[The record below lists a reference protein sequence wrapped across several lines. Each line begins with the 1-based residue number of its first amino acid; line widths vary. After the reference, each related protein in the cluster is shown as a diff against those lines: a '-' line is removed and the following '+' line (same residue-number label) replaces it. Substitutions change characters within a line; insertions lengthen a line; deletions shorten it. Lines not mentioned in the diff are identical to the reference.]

1 MPYVFA
7 HIINLFFPALFIDRC
22 QLSALALRLVPQEPS
37 RWPNWIIS
45 TATELSGAGG
55 STEHVLDF
63 LEIIVEEVNGADLLP
78 TKKCGRSSRAQEF
91 LSFSTPTHRSQML
104 QSLREAVPLV
114 TQAIASSIVPSTD
127 PARLR
132 QLHSALKCLEAWMP
146 NLPSKYAPALL
157 HSVTTTST
165 CL

>member
-1 MPYVFA
+1 MPYVFVR
-7 HIINLFFPALFIDRC
+7 IITFSFLSSFIDRS

-63 LEIIVEEVNGADLLP
+63 LEIAVEEVNGADLLP
-78 TKKCGRSSRAQEF
+78 TKKCGRPSRSQETM
-91 LSFSTPTHRSQML
+91 SFSTLTHRSQMF
-104 QSLREAVPLV
+104 QSLREAVPIV

-132 QLHSALKCLEAWMP
+132 QLYSALKCLEAWMP
-146 NLPSKYAPALL
+146 SLPSKYAPALF
-157 HSVTTTST
+157 HSVAATST
-165 CL
+165 YL